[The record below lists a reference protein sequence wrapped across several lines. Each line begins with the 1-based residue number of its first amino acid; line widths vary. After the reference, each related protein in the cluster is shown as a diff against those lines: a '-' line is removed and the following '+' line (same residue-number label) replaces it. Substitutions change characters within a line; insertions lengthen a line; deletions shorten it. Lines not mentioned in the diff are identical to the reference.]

1 MFRRNSLRVV
11 VMALFAVLFAG
22 STGFAQKPVSL
33 GVVTKPGSA
42 QNICA
47 EKFKSLVEEKSA
59 LRIRLYDD
67 GSLGDELAILKK
79 IQSGDL
85 HLAIVTS
92 GPFDE
97 FLPNARVIDYPF
109 LFESY
114 EQADR
119 MLDGAPGR
127 ALLKSLEKAG
137 FKGLAFSE
145 NGFRNITSVRPV
157 HNVGDVAGL
166 PIRVMQSVIHQEIWK
181 ELGAKP
187 TALGWP
193 INRELQDKT
202 VLAQE
207 NPLSAILFYQLYDY
221 HPHLA
226 LTRHVY
232 STHIAVA
239 NLAWFTS
246 LSASDQNAVENAM
259 HEAAQYER
267 TWNRAHEA
275 EFLEKLKKT
284 GMTVDEAPDRDSFRR
299 KLSAFADNPIFKDAE
314 TARLLKRFMDEA
326 R

>member
-1 MFRRNSLRVV
+1 MSRRNILQVV
-11 VMALFAVLFAG
+11 AIALLAVLFAG
-22 STGFAQKPVSL
+22 ATGFAQKPVSL

-47 EKFKSLVEEKSA
+47 EKFKALLEQETA

-67 GSLGDELAILKK
+67 GSLGDEIAILKQ
-79 IQSGDL
+79 IQAGEL
-85 HLAIVTS
+85 HLGIVTS
-92 GPFDE
+92 GPFDA

-109 LFESY
+109 LFENY

-119 MLDGAPGR
+119 TLDGAPGR

-145 NGFRNITSVRPV
+145 NGFRNITSVNPV
-157 HNVGDVAGL
+157 HRADDVVGL

-187 TALGWP
+187 VPLGWP

-207 NPLSAILFYQLYDY
+207 NPLSAILFYNLYEY
-221 HPHLA
+221 HKHLV

-232 STHIAVA
+232 SAHIAVA
-239 NLAWFTS
+239 NLAWFAS
-246 LSASDQNAVENAM
+246 LSASDQKAVKKAM
-259 HEAAQYER
+259 REAAQYER
-267 TWNRAHEA
+267 NWNRAHEA
-275 EFLEKLKKT
+275 EFLEKLKKA

-299 KLSAFADNPIFKDAE
+299 KLSAFADNPIFQDAE
-314 TARLLKRFMDEA
+314 TAGLLKQFMEA